1 MTPRVITEPAAP
13 TLPIAPEGG
22 WQLGLIGNPVA
33 HSLSPAMQNA
43 GLRALGIAGQYVGWR
58 TDDDEV
64 AARVET
70 LRDHRVLGANV
81 TVPHKQAVI
90 GHLDGITALAARVG
104 AVNTIIPTS
113 DGLIGDNTDVYGFTT
128 ALAAVSGDL
137 SSKTAVVLGAGGA
150 SRAVVLGLEA
160 MGLGRVLVANRNQA
174 RASDLIYALR
184 VERASTLPLEP
195 ASLRAAFA
203 DAAVVVNT
211 TALGWHPGEIPIA
224 PDLLGSLPDDAHVT
238 DLTYRDTELLG
249 AARRRGLS
257 TSDGLEMLIQ
267 QGARSLER
275 WTGRI
280 APVAIMRDAAVAAC
294 S

>member
-1 MTPRVITEPAAP
+1 MTPRIITEPDAP
-13 TLPIAPEGG
+13 TLPAAPESG

-33 HSLSPAMQNA
+33 HSLSPTMQNA
-43 GLRALGIAGQYVGWR
+43 ALRALGIAGQYVGWL
-58 TDDDEV
+58 TDDDGIAV
-64 AARVET
+64 RLAT
-70 LRDHRVLGANV
+70 LRDHRVIGANV

-128 ALAAVSGDL
+128 ALAAVCGNL
-137 SSKTAVVLGAGGA
+137 AGRTVVVLGAGGA
-150 SRAVVLGLEA
+150 ARAVVLGLEA
-160 MGLGRVLVANRNQA
+160 MGVGRVLVANRDQA
-174 RASDLIYALR
+174 RADDLIHALR
-184 VERASTLPLEP
+184 AERTSALPLEP
-195 ASLRAAFA
+195 ASLRAAFT

-224 PDLLGSLPDDAHVT
+224 PELLGSLPDDAHVT
-238 DLTYRDTELLG
+238 DLTYRETELLG
-249 AARRRGLS
+249 AAHRRGLS

-275 WTGRI
+275 WTGRV
-280 APVAIMRDAAVAAC
+280 APMVVMRDAAIAARP
-294 S
+294 